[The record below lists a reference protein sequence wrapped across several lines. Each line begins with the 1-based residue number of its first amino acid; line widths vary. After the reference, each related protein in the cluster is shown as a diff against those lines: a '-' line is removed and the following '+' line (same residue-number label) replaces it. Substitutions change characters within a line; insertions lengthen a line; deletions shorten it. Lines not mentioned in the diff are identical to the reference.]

1 MKKEKFEIEFILE
14 KVSRKSLWDHLTKSL
29 RISLWF
35 ADRVDIND
43 KIYTFYWGNQSEQA
57 ELLNSKKYKKVRYR
71 WLDEEDKTTFWEFRI
86 HTIELTGSTVLEL
99 TDFATPEEKSDSIDL
114 WDQQI
119 VELKRT
125 LGVSI

>member
-1 MKKEKFEIEFILE
+1 
-14 KVSRKSLWDHLTKSL
+14 
-29 RISLWF
+29 
-35 ADRVDIND
+35 
-43 KIYTFYWGNQSEQA
+43 
-57 ELLNSKKYKKVRYR
+57 LNSKKYKKVRYR